1 MILNLT
7 PIQVN
12 AIFVALQRNQEIL
25 AETLQE
31 VQKQATEQSL
41 PKEPDITVAP

>member
-25 AETLQE
+25 TETLQE

>member
-25 AETLQE
+25 NETLQE

-41 PKEPDITVAP
+41 PKEPNITVAP

>member
-1 MILNLT
+1 MILELT

-31 VQKQATEQSL
+31 VQRQATEQSQ